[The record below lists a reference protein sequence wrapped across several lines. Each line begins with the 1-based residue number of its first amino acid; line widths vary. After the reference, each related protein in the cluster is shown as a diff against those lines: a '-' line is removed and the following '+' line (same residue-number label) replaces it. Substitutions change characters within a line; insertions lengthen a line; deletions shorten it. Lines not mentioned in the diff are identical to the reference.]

1 MYALVMFVQLW
12 NVYFVIL
19 QYAGCFIANTSNSLL
34 LNGLISDA
42 GIHAIIFF
50 TPQNQAW
57 NAPPINSNQTKRQS
71 HIKNILPMKKIQE
84 NQKHIW

>member
-34 LNGLISDA
+34 PYK
-42 GIHAIIFF
+42 
-50 TPQNQAW
+50 TPG
-57 NAPPINSNQTKRQS
+57 RQS
-71 HIKNILPMKKIQE
+71 YPDY
-84 NQKHIW
+84 